1 MVGSERRK
9 RTMAKRHK
17 IEYDADKLRELVLHI
32 SRQSEGD
39 PCFGAV
45 KLNKILFYADFLAYR
60 RFGQPITGAEYQKLE
75 HGPAPRQLKPLHE
88 RMKREGTIAVRKAEF
103 GGYTQH
109 RTLALREPIL
119 GKFTSEEIA
128 LVDSV
133 IKQFWGQ
140 NASDVSDYSHRFIGW
155 QLANVGETIPYSLA
169 LLTRRDPTEKE
180 RQHGLKLEEAA
191 QAALAAK

>member
-1 MVGSERRK
+1 M
-9 RTMAKRHK
+9 TKRHK

-39 PCFGAV
+39 PCFGAI

-60 RFGQPITGAEYQKLE
+60 NFGRPITGAEYQKLE
-75 HGPAPRQLKPLHE
+75 HGPAPRQLKPLCD
-88 RMKREGTIAVRKAEF
+88 RMKREGALAVRKAEF
-103 GGYTQH
+103 GGYMQH

-119 GKFTSEEIA
+119 GKFTAEEIA

-133 IKQFWGQ
+133 IQQLWGQ
-140 NASDVSDYSHRFIGW
+140 NASEVSERSHRFPGW
-155 QLANVGETIPYSLA
+155 QLAKLGETIPYSVA
-169 LLTRRDPTEKE
+169 LLTYRDPTEKE

-191 QAALAAK
+191 EVALAAK

>member
-1 MVGSERRK
+1 M
-9 RTMAKRHK
+9 KRHK
-17 IEYDADKLRELVLHI
+17 TIEYDADKLRELVLHI

-60 RFGQPITGAEYQKLE
+60 KFGRPITGAEYQKLS
-75 HGPAPRQLKPLHE
+75 HGPAPRQLKPLHS
-88 RMKREGTIAVRKAEF
+88 RMKHEGALAVRKAEY

-119 GKFTSEEIA
+119 GKFTADEIA

-133 IKQFWGQ
+133 IQQLWEQ
-140 NASDVSDYSHRFIGW
+140 NASDVSDRSHHFIGW
-155 QLANVGETIPYSLA
+155 QLAKLGETIPYSVA

-180 RQHGLKLEEAA
+180 RAHGLKLEHVARA
-191 QAALAAK
+191 CLAAG

>member
-1 MVGSERRK
+1 MRK
-9 RTMAKRHK
+9 KRK
-17 IEYDADKLRELVLHI
+17 TQYDADKLRELVLHI

-60 RFGQPITGAEYQKLE
+60 HFGRAITGAEYQKLD
-75 HGPAPRQLKPLHE
+75 HGPAPRQLKPL
-88 RMKREGTIAVRKAEF
+88 RDQMKREGALAIREQEY

-119 GKFTSEEIA
+119 GKFSADEIA
-128 LVDSV
+128 LVDKV
-133 IKQFWGQ
+133 IKDLWGQ
-140 NASDVSDYSHRFIGW
+140 NASDVSDRSHRFTGW
-155 QLANVGETIPYSLA
+155 QLAKLGETIPYSVA

-180 RQHGLKLEEAA
+180 RAHGLKLEDAA
-191 QAALAAK
+191 RACLG